1 MKKEL
6 FLDTE
11 TTDLGPNAAIVQIA
25 GIIVV
30 DDEVKEEFNIKLRP
44 HIGAVINEEALKVT
58 GLTKEEIN
66 SYENSFIGMM
76 NFERTL
82 SKYVDKYDKND
93 KFILIGQNTIFDFE
107 KLIQFYK
114 RINNPYLG
122 SFINFKTYLDT
133 LHIVKTLQY
142 IGKLPQLE
150 NNKLS
155 TWCEYFNIELGDNA
169 HDALADIR
177 ATRELFIKVIDLLEG
192 DNK

>member
-76 NFERTL
+76 NFERIL

-114 RINNPYLG
+114 RNNNPFLG

-133 LHIVKTLQY
+133 LHIVKILQY

>member
-1 MKKEL
+1 MSKDL

-44 HIGAVINEEALKVT
+44 HPGATISEEALKVT
-58 GLTKEEIN
+58 GLTIEEIN
-66 SYENSFIGMM
+66 SYESSYMGMLK
-76 NFERTL
+76 FESIL
-82 SKYVDKYDKND
+82 CKYIDKYDKND
-93 KFILIGQNTIFDFE
+93 KYNLIGQNTKFDFE

-114 RINNPYLG
+114 RKQNPYLG

-133 LHIVKTLQY
+133 LYIVKTLQY

-177 ATRELFIKVIDLLEG
+177 ATREFFIKLIDLLKG

>member
-11 TTDLGPNAAIVQIA
+11 TTGLNEDAAIVQIA
-25 GIIVV
+25 GIIVI
-30 DDEVKEEFNIKLRP
+30 DNIVKEEFNIKLKP
-44 HIGAVINEEALKVT
+44 HPGATISEEALKVT
-58 GLTKEEIN
+58 GLTREEIN
-66 SYENSFIGMM
+66 SYENSYIGMLK
-76 NFERTL
+76 FESIL
-82 SKYVDKYDKND
+82 SKYIDKYDKND
-93 KFILIGQNTIFDFE
+93 KYTLIGQNTKFDFE
-107 KLIQFYK
+107 KLIQFYERK
-114 RINNPYLG
+114 QNPYLG

-133 LHIVKTLQY
+133 LYIVKTLQF
-142 IGKLPQLE
+142 IDRLPYLE